1 MNDAAVDT
9 DAAAIRLAVLD
20 AYAALPATGKPQAGE
35 WSVLA
40 GIALRSASDALE
52 VVALGTGTKC
62 LTAKA
67 IAAERSG
74 GCLHDG
80 HAEVCARRAFLR
92 YLLAQL
98 RLHAGGDA
106 ARSVLEPRPG
116 GGYALKA
123 GYSVHFYSSQPPCGD
138 AAIFGT
144 GSGRGAGTL
153 AASAEQ
159 AMARRGHGSGGGDG
173 GGDGGDG
180 GGGGG
185 GGGEGGGEGGGREG
199 GERGS
204 GKRPRLC
211 IRAGEGAS
219 TRSAEPPHGRGR
231 RRRVGGAS

>member
-1 MNDAAVDT
+1 MDDAAVDT

-123 GYSVHFYSSQPPCGD
+123 GYSVHFYSSQPP
-138 AAIFGT
+138 
-144 GSGRGAGTL
+144 
-153 AASAEQ
+153 
-159 AMARRGHGSGGGDG
+159 
-173 GGDGGDG
+173 
-180 GGGGG
+180 
-185 GGGEGGGEGGGREG
+185 
-199 GERGS
+199 
-204 GKRPRLC
+204 
-211 IRAGEGAS
+211 
-219 TRSAEPPHGRGR
+219 
-231 RRRVGGAS
+231 